1 MKPLFKKIM
10 LPSIIIVLVSCGS
23 SKAKYDATGT
33 FEADEVIVSAEAN
46 GQLLQLNVEEGAT
59 IAKDSVIGKIDPIA
73 IELQKEQASSTVEA
87 LQQKTND
94 AAPQVSILES
104 QMQLQKKQID
114 VDETQ
119 LKVLEKEQARF
130 QKLVAAD
137 AVPTKQLDDITGQV
151 NVLKEKIIAAKTQLK
166 VLQSQV
172 NAQRQ
177 LVAIQ
182 NRGILSEKAPM
193 QKKVAQLQEQL
204 NKTNIINPVTGTV
217 LSKYADAG
225 EFTSIG
231 KPLYKIANLSVMKL
245 RAYITGNQLA
255 QVKLNQ
261 QVKVMVDDGN
271 GKMRELKGNISWISD
286 KAEFT
291 PKTIQTKDE
300 RANLV
305 YAIKVN
311 VVNDGLLK
319 IGMYGEVD
327 FLISTQ

>member
-1 MKPLFKKIM
+1 MKPLFKKIV
-10 LPSIIIVLVSCGS
+10 LPSVITVLVSCGS
-23 SKAKYDATGT
+23 NKAKYDATGT

-104 QMQLQKKQID
+104 QILLQKKQVD

-137 AVPTKQLDDITGQV
+137 AVPAKQLDDITGQV

-182 NRGILSEKAPM
+182 NRGILSEKIPM

-204 NKTNIINPVTGTV
+204 NKTNIINPVTGSV

-245 RAYITGNQLA
+245 RAYITGSQLA

-271 GKMRELKGNISWISD
+271 GKMREMKGIISWISD

-327 FLISTQ
+327 F